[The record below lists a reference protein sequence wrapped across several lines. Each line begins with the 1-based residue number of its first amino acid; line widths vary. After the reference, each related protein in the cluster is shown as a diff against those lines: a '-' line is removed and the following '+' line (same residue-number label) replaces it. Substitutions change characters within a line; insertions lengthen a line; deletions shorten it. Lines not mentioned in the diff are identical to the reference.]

1 MINGRPHWIEC
12 CDVGKKTIHCIG
24 PNGGILK
31 ICEARS
37 RQRNIRGDFGLVKI
51 SREEQAIEWYQSR
64 VPANLHGKTESTGSN
79 VAQFQGVILS
89 ELALDAKRPREGLRS
104 HSVYD

>member
-1 MINGRPHWIEC
+1 VINGRPHWIEC

-37 RQRNIRGDFGLVKI
+37 RQRNIRGDFGLAKI
-51 SREEQAIEWYQSR
+51 SWEEQIIGWYESR
-64 VPANLHGKTESTGSN
+64 VPAKLDGKTEPTGSN

-89 ELALDAKRPREGLRS
+89 ELALHAK
-104 HSVYD
+104 